1 MNRIVTLLGLVIMAS
16 VAQPADATISSPLFY
31 EPYAVLPGIGGGL
44 GINAGLTSA
53 DFSSIGDAS
62 DTYLMAKYSITDQL
76 EAGMRITSG
85 WLHDHRD
92 SFSDVVIGVKHGLTM
107 MSAVTAGMAVYN
119 EHDKI
124 GVSAGYLHAMR
135 AGGMNINSHFQ
146 AGFMRGYA
154 PDGVVISLNVEPR
167 LELGDRLIGYMDVLL
182 RTNTDHLRNNWA
194 FDIWPNIDVLIMDS
208 LIINGGITL
217 GIGGKMKQQDPG
229 IHLAALFVAPLH

>member
-124 GVSAGYLHAMR
+124 GVSAGYMHAMR

-167 LELGDRLIGYMDVLL
+167 L
-182 RTNTDHLRNNWA
+182 
-194 FDIWPNIDVLIMDS
+194 
-208 LIINGGITL
+208 
-217 GIGGKMKQQDPG
+217 
-229 IHLAALFVAPLH
+229 